1 MPSRAIAPVVGAS
14 HVTVQ
19 SDMRSSGKNLPD
31 APRTVKSLDG
41 VGWTAMHLLCKVHC
55 RMQCKTATFAMQRE
69 KESKRER
76 ERGGREVGR
85 GGEGRTS

>member
-1 MPSRAIAPVVGAS
+1 
-14 HVTVQ
+14 
-19 SDMRSSGKNLPD
+19 MRGDLRSGSNGPD

-69 KESKRER
+69 RKRVRER
-76 ERGGREVGR
+76 EGVATLPISPLLAWAGRR
-85 GGEGRTS
+85 C